1 MRARE
6 TDQSIIQTFVRKL
19 SNLRMPSTSALTLLI
34 VAYLLL
40 AAVYSISV
48 PILEAPDEMWHYAY
62 VRYLVRE
69 RQLPPWDTESPV
81 GQESSQPPLYYATAA
96 LATAW
101 TDASS
106 AESFLDRN
114 PHWGYP
120 SAGRVNDN
128 KNMFFHQR
136 EGAEAFPWRDTA
148 LAVHVARLVNL
159 VFGALTVAF
168 THLLAREVFQ
178 EQPSLAALA
187 TGWVAL
193 NPQFLFISSAV
204 NNDAAISAF
213 STMALWLLVRG
224 LRRGCKL
231 RGIVVLGGAVGLATL
246 SKVSALALVPFSI
259 LAIGLRT
266 WLIDDLKGAAPADG
280 GDRRA
285 RRLTRFVVRCSLF
298 VALVLAVS
306 GWWYGRNTVL
316 YGDPFGLG
324 THLETWWAHE
334 EPLSPAQIWA
344 QLPSIELSFWAAFG
358 WGNVHLPR
366 VFYILVRLL
375 ARLALVGLLTWVVRA
390 WRAGARPGPR
400 AWSLALLALWVLVVF
415 VALLRWMQLVEA
427 ALGRLLFPAIGAI
440 AVLMTWGLDRLSCY
454 ILHRE
459 VVHRPLLRA
468 AGAGRSVLCSGLV
481 VLGVGLL
488 CVATAAVAS
497 PFVAIRPAYARPPLL
512 SDAEV
517 VSRTTPTNIR
527 FGDTVRLI
535 GSSLEPRTA
544 PPTTSPQSASP
555 GEEICVTL
563 CWKAVAATEENYAY
577 FAHLL
582 GPNESIVG
590 ARDTHPGLGR
600 FPTSQ
605 WTPGDA
611 FCDVVR
617 VPVAEWAPTPAIYD
631 VEIGWYN
638 PETGDRLPA
647 HGADGSSIELVT
659 LGKIEIVPEEQP
671 AVEPPNRVHANLRR
685 DAHNA
690 AATLLGYEIDGGD
703 TEVTAGQTIDVTL
716 YWQAQSSL
724 TEDYTVF
731 VHLADPSS
739 SPHAQD
745 DGQPRDGTYP
755 TSYWDA
761 GEVVTDTHTLLVPN
775 DLPRGRYPLVAGMYL
790 LETGERLPAFNTE
803 GERLTADA
811 VPLTEVEVL
820 P

>member
-1 MRARE
+1 MRDQE
-6 TDQSIIQTFVRKL
+6 TDQGIAQTFIRKP
-19 SNLRMPSTSALTLLI
+19 SSLRLPSTSALSLLI
-34 VAYLLL
+34 VVYLLL
-40 AAVYSISV
+40 ATVYSISV

-69 RQLPPWDTESPV
+69 RQLPPWDTESAV

-101 TDASS
+101 TDAST
-106 AESFLDRN
+106 ASFLDRN

-128 KNMFFHQR
+128 KNLFFHQR

-148 LAVHVARLVNL
+148 LAVHLARLVNL

-168 THLLAREVFQ
+168 SYLLAREVFQ
-178 EQPSLAALA
+178 ERPTLAVFA
-187 TGWVAL
+187 TAWVAL

-224 LRRGCKL
+224 LRRGYTL
-231 RGIVVLGGAVGLATL
+231 RRLVILGGAVGLATL
-246 SKVSALALVPFSI
+246 SKVSALALLPFAI
-259 LAIGLRT
+259 LVIGFRT
-266 WLIDDLKGAAPADG
+266 WLIDDPEGSETCVEP

-285 RRLTRFVVRCSLF
+285 RRFTRFIVHCSLF

-306 GWWYGRNTVL
+306 GWWYGRNAVL

-366 VFYILVRLL
+366 AFYVMVRLL
-375 ARLALVGLLTWVVRA
+375 ARLALVGLLTWGLRV
-390 WRAGARPGPR
+390 WQAGGRPGPR
-400 AWSLALLALWVLVVF
+400 AWSLALLTLWILVVF
-415 VALLRWMQLVEA
+415 AALLRWMQLVEA

-440 AVLMTWGLDRLSCY
+440 AVLMTWGLNRLSSY
-454 ILHRE
+454 ILHRDF
-459 VVHRPLLRA
+459 VYPRLPRTA
-468 AGAGRSVLCSGLV
+468 DAGRSVPRSGLV

-488 CVATAAVAS
+488 CVATAAVVS

-512 SDAEV
+512 SDEEV
-517 VSRTTPTNIR
+517 ASRTTPTNIR
-527 FGDTVRLI
+527 FGDTVRLV
-535 GSSLEPRTA
+535 GFNLEPRTE
-544 PPTTSPQSASP
+544 SPQSASP
-555 GEEICVTL
+555 GEEISVTL
-563 CWKAVAATEENYAY
+563 CWKASAPTEENYAY
-577 FAHLL
+577 FTHLL

-611 FCDVVR
+611 FCDVMR
-617 VPVAEWAPTPAIYD
+617 VPVAEWAPTPAVYD
-631 VEIGWYN
+631 VEIGWYD

-647 HGADGSSIELVT
+647 HRADGSSIELVT

-671 AVEPPNRVHANLRR
+671 AVEAPNRVHADLRC

-690 AATLLGYEIDGGD
+690 AVTLLGYEIDGGD
-703 TEVTAGQTIDVTL
+703 PKVTAGQTIDVTL
-716 YWQAQSSL
+716 YWQARSSL
-724 TEDYTVF
+724 TENYTVF
-731 VHLADPSS
+731 VHLADPSF
-739 SPHAQD
+739 SPYAQD

-761 GEVVTDTHTLLVPN
+761 GEAVTDTHTLLVPS
-775 DLPRGRYPLVAGMYL
+775 DLPQGRYPLVAGMYL
-790 LETGERLPAFNTE
+790 LETGERLPAFNME
-803 GERLTADA
+803 GERLAMDA